1 LDYNK
6 IFKSKKLLL
15 LDEYKE
21 LSGFYVE
28 YAERIEKNRNK
39 FNSGKIIKDIRTN
52 QIFILKND
60 FKSYLNSYFNTII
73 QRLIYNKKKA
83 EKENLTPFFITFTL
97 PSCYHPFKTYKKD
110 NIDSWELNENFKFNS
125 VKEAINEGYLQ
136 LNLIF
141 RYFYL
146 YIKTQNRK
154 YRKQLKNLRYNVF
167 FEYHKSFLPHLH
179 LLIYLPQDPEI
190 ENWLLQSYNK
200 TIEKFKMNPESNK
213 IIKIENK
220 KENDK
225 ELKKLDGAVLY
236 ISKYISKNLKKLFE
250 IPDNLNDLK
259 DIISDKEFN
268 NFKIK
273 ERELYK
279 YIGWKTYHN
288 IRIFRG
294 NNTKI
299 GIKNYSKI
307 YYSLEE
313 QEKKELLEQAKK
325 NNSCL
330 LFEIENLITRYTKI
344 LDKKQNKQNKKIFK
358 NNFKYKI
365 IEVKEKEKKIRY
377 TTIKELF
384 KIVELFEKIETI
396 DIFNFNFLDYKN
408 FASEFN
414 KFKKGIKQYLFEFE
428 FYLKYV
434 VKRYY
439 PGVEQ
444 EKIINRLLNNVFK
457 PKILMNT
464 KNYEGKEK
472 IFKNFIKT
480 FIKQFK
486 HLKSRVINE
495 KIVRY
500 KKLIKEIDPELNS
513 YYKQFKKWIDSDLSF
528 ASLFFRTD
536 YKLIKYKIYKNNNE
550 IYNKDNF
557 VMLPYLPF

>member
-1 LDYNK
+1 LNYNK

-15 LDEYKE
+15 LTEYKE
-21 LSGFYVE
+21 LSNFYIK
-28 YAERIEKNRNK
+28 YAERVEENRNK
-39 FNSGKIIKDIRTN
+39 FNSKNIIKDTRTG
-52 QIFILKND
+52 QIFVLKSD

-73 QRLIYNKKKA
+73 QRLIYNKKLA
-83 EKENLTPFFITFTL
+83 EKENLTPYFITFTL
-97 PSCYHPFKTYKKD
+97 PSEYHPFKTYNKK
-110 NIDSWELNENFKFNS
+110 NVDSWELNENFKFNS
-125 VKEAINEGYLQ
+125 VREAIGEGYLQ

-141 RYFYL
+141 RYFYTYL
-146 YIKTQNRK
+146 KTQNRK
-154 YRKQLKNLRYNVF
+154 YRKLLKNLRYNVF

-179 LLIYLPQDPEI
+179 FLIYLPQDTEI
-190 ENWLLQSYNK
+190 ESWLLQTYNK
-200 TIEKFKMNPESNK
+200 TIEKFNMNPDSNK
-213 IIKIENK
+213 LIKIENK

-250 IPDNLNDLK
+250 IPDNLDDLK

-273 ERELYK
+273 EKELYK

-288 IRIFRG
+288 IRVFRG

-307 YYSLEE
+307 YYSLAE

-330 LFEIENLITRYTKI
+330 LFEIEKLITRYTKI
-344 LDKKQNKQNKKIFK
+344 LDKKQNKQSKKIFK
-358 NNFKYKI
+358 NDFKYKI
-365 IEVKEKEKKIRY
+365 IEVKEKEKKVRY
-377 TTIKELF
+377 STIKELF
-384 KIVELFEKIETI
+384 KVVELFEKIETI

-414 KFKKGIKQYLFEFE
+414 KFKSKIKRYLFEFD
-428 FYLKYV
+428 FYLKYT
-434 VKRYY
+434 VKRYFTT
-439 PGVEQ
+439 VEN

-457 PKILMNT
+457 PKIILDT
-464 KNYEGKEK
+464 KKYEGKEK

-486 HLKSRVINE
+486 HLKNRINRE
-495 KIVRY
+495 KIVKY
-500 KKLIKEIDPELNS
+500 KRIMKEIEPELEN
-513 YYKQFKKWIDSDLSF
+513 YYKTFKKWIDSDLSF

-536 YKLIKYKIYKNNNE
+536 YKLIKYKIYKNNKE
-550 IYNKDNF
+550 LYNKDNF
-557 VMLPYLPF
+557 VMLSYLPF